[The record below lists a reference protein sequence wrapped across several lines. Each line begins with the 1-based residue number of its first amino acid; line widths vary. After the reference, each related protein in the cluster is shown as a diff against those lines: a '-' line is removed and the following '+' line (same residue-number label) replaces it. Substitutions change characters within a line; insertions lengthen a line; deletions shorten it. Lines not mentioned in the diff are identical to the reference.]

1 MTRGEV
7 LHTQTYTTESG
18 ERRRVEF
25 TRDADTGRAIRR
37 ELRRVDGE
45 WKPLGSETLRELTID
60 GEPRTP
66 VDLRTVLSE

>member
-7 LHTQTYTTESG
+7 LHTQTYVTESG

-25 TRDADTGRAIRR
+25 ARDADTGRAVRR
-37 ELRRVDGE
+37 EFREVNGE
-45 WKPLGSETLRELTID
+45 WVAAGAERLRELKLD